1 MQTENMWQFSSIKK
15 FTLLAIATVFVSC
28 FFAFLGAPLA
38 RVLRNI
44 YSRWLYWSFGLISI
58 GVIFL
63 IQPTMLA
70 YSVAAI
76 WVTIGVYS
84 EFEENGWAGF
94 GAGAFSVALGSL
106 LQIITPYYLSFR
118 EDVEKMTN
126 SIGNQA
132 DLGLGISQETIL
144 SLLPS
149 GIIVANLLALVF
161 ALVLDKRMG
170 QLAGLRFERI
180 ASQIRLLDF
189 QLPDFTIWIMLL
201 SFLFSFLEVGNK
213 LVTTIAMNTFV
224 VMMAF
229 FFLQGLAVIEFGMLL
244 WRLGFFWRLPFY
256 LFVVGQLF
264 FILSLIGVLD
274 YWVNFRARMR
284 RWRFSEKN
292 SKNGEHI

>member
-44 YSRWLYWSFGLISI
+44 YGRWLYWSFGLISI

-213 LVTTIAMNTFV
+213 LVTIIAMNTFV